1 MHIKK
6 ISIKNFR
13 NFGDPPFVMKL
24 KPFTLILGE
33 NNIGKSN
40 LLNAIGLIFSQDL
53 SVFRRRVLE
62 IDDFNYSVAEAFKEK
77 VADKKVPPEEIVFPE
92 VRIDVTLMN
101 MDDDQKAVVAD
112 WFINDELTKAK
123 ITYLFSLKGTFDKAA
138 WIENQRKRLGE
149 KKRDGKGDYNKIDF
163 PIEEYRYSIFG
174 GDDSS
179 NECQQYL
186 LRMLKMEYLDA
197 LRDAEQ
203 ELVASG
209 STRLLYR
216 VLTQSD
222 VSEYEGIRA
231 ALNVLESAVKE
242 NESLED
248 VKVRIETLLSR
259 VSLVADE
266 DDNSIDF
273 RFSSPET
280 SELLKKISL
289 IYGAN
294 PIDVSRNGLGRNNL
308 LYIALILS
316 HLSAKDKRGS
326 DTYFRC
332 VGIEEPE
339 AHLHPQLQDHL
350 AENIESIHK
359 EDSSNMQLLLTSHST
374 HIASKLNLKNTVILY
389 NDEISE
395 RIRGH
400 YVLDGLDLN
409 VKEDKKSIR
418 YLSKFI
424 DATKSRLFFAQKLIL
439 VEGISEKILVPV
451 FFKNHFKQSLEQ
463 YGYEVINVQGVAFC
477 HFLKIIVNGY
487 FIKCLV
493 LTDSDCG
500 KKTENRAMDLKDN
513 FEDGELI
520 KVKVSKSS
528 TFEKDLIEANKK
540 GEGKKVLLKA
550 LKDTRPI
557 IGKELKL
564 KYEDKDIDIDK
575 FFNEIKDY
583 KSEFALNL
591 KKRLEKDEKGF
602 SIPAYITDGFD
613 FLESNNVKE

>member
-1 MHIKK
+1 MHINK
-6 ISIKNFR
+6 ILIKNFR
-13 NFGDPPFVMKL
+13 NFGDCPFVLKL

-62 IDDFNYSVAEAFKEK
+62 IDDMNYSVVEDFKK
-77 VADKKVPPEEIVFPE
+77 RVADKEVSPLEIVFPE
-92 VRIDVTLMN
+92 VRIEVILTN

-112 WFINDELTKAK
+112 WFIDKELTKAK
-123 ITYLFSLKGTFDKAA
+123 ITYLFSVKGTFDKTE
-138 WIENQRKRLGE
+138 WIKKQRKRVEDDNEG
-149 KKRDGKGDYNKIDF
+149 KKRDYKKIDF

-174 GDDSS
+174 GDDIT

-186 LRMLKMEYLDA
+186 LRMLKMEYLNA

-222 VSEYEGIRA
+222 VSEYEDIRE
-231 ALNVLESAVKE
+231 ALNGLESVVKE
-242 NESLED
+242 NKSLDD
-248 VKVRIETLLSR
+248 VKVRIQTLLSR
-259 VSLVADE
+259 VSLVTDE
-266 DDNSIDF
+266 NDNSIDF

-289 IYGAN
+289 IYGAD

-316 HLSAKDKRGS
+316 HLSAKDKRSS

-332 VGIEEPE
+332 IGIEEPE

-350 AENIESIHK
+350 AENIESIRK
-359 EDSSNMQLLLTSHST
+359 NDSANMQLLLTSHST
-374 HIASKLNLKNTVILY
+374 HIASKLELKNTVILY
-389 NDEISE
+389 NDENSH
-395 RIRGH
+395 RVKGH
-400 YVLDGLDLN
+400 YILDGLDL
-409 VKEDKKSIR
+409 KEDKKSIR

-424 DATKSRLFFAQKLIL
+424 DATKSRLFFARKVIL
-439 VEGISEKILVPV
+439 MEGISERLLIPV
-451 FFKNHFKQSLEQ
+451 FFKMYFQKSLEQ
-463 YGYEVINVQGVAFC
+463 YGYETINVQGVAFC
-477 HFLKIIVNGY
+477 HFLKIIENGY

-493 LTDSDCG
+493 FTDSDYG
-500 KKTENRAMDLKDN
+500 KKTENRAMDLKGN
-513 FEDGELI
+513 FEDGEII
-520 KVKVSKSS
+520 KVETSKMC
-528 TFEKDLIEANKK
+528 TFEKDLIKANMNGK
-540 GEGKKVLLKA
+540 GKETLLKA
-550 LKDTRPI
+550 LVDTKPI
-557 IGKELKL
+557 SGKVFEK
-564 KYEDKDIDIDK
+564 KYQNKKIDVEE
-575 FFNEIKDY
+575 FFNEIEDY

-591 KKRLEKDEKGF
+591 KRRLEKDEKGF
-602 SIPAYITDGFD
+602 KPPAYITDGFN
-613 FLESNNVKE
+613 FLKGRNGED

>member
-1 MHIKK
+1 
-6 ISIKNFR
+6 
-13 NFGDPPFVMKL
+13 MKL
-24 KPFTLILGE
+24 KPFTLIIGE
-33 NNIGKSN
+33 NNVGKSN

-62 IDDFNYSVAEAFKEK
+62 IDDINYYAVQSFKERI
-77 VADKKVPPEEIVFPE
+77 ADKEVSPEKIVFPE
-92 VRIDVTLMN
+92 VRIDVTLTKMN
-101 MDDDQKAVVAD
+101 DSQKAVVAD

-123 ITYLFSLKGTFDKAA
+123 ITYLFSVKGTFDKEA
-138 WIENQRKRLGE
+138 WIENQRKKL
-149 KKRDGKGDYNKIDF
+149 KKKMGDANGDYNKIDF

-222 VSEYEGIRA
+222 VSEYEDIRE
-231 ALNVLESAVKE
+231 ALIGLESAVKK
-242 NESLED
+242 NEALED
-248 VKVRIETLLSR
+248 VKERIGILLSR
-259 VSLVADE
+259 LSLVADE
-266 DDNSIDF
+266 DENSIDF

-332 VGIEEPE
+332 IGIEELE

-359 EDSSNMQLLLTSHST
+359 DDSSNMQLLLTSHST

-389 NDEISE
+389 NDEISK

-400 YVLDGLDLN
+400 YVLDGLDLM

-493 LTDSDCG
+493 LTDSDFG
-500 KKTENRAMDLKDN
+500 KKTENRARDLKAN
-513 FEDGELI
+513 FEDGKLI
-520 KVKVSKSS
+520 KVKVSKSC
-528 TFEKDLIEANKK
+528 TFEKDLIKANKK
-540 GEGKKVLLKA
+540 GKGKEVLLKA
-550 LKDTRPI
+550 LKVTRPM
-557 IGKELKL
+557 IGKELEE
-564 KYEDKDIDIDK
+564 KYEDKDIVVDEI
-575 FFNEIKDY
+575 FNEIKDY

-591 KKRLEKDEKGF
+591 KRRLEKDGKGF

-613 FLESNNVKE
+613 FLESNNGED

>member
-1 MHIKK
+1 MHITN

-13 NFGDPPFVMKL
+13 NFGDPAFVMKL
-24 KPFTLILGE
+24 KPFTLIIGE
-33 NNIGKSN
+33 NNVGKSN
-40 LLNAIGLIFSQDL
+40 LLNSIGLIFSQDL

-62 IDDFNYSVAEAFKEK
+62 IDDINYYAVQSFKER
-77 VADKKVPPEEIVFPE
+77 VADKEVSPEKIVFPE
-92 VRIDVTLMN
+92 VRIDVTLAKMN
-101 MDDDQKAVVAD
+101 DIQKAVVAD
-112 WFINDELTKAK
+112 WFINDKLTRAK
-123 ITYLFSLKGTFDKAA
+123 ITYLFSVKGTFDKEA
-138 WIENQRKRLGE
+138 WIENQRKKL
-149 KKRDGKGDYNKIDF
+149 KKKMGDANGDYNKIDF

-222 VSEYEGIRA
+222 VSEYEDIRE
-231 ALNVLESAVKE
+231 ALIGLESAVKK
-242 NESLED
+242 NETLED
-248 VKVRIETLLSR
+248 VKKRIGILLSR
-259 VSLVADE
+259 LSLVADE
-266 DDNSIDF
+266 DENSIDF

-280 SELLKKISL
+280 SELMKKISL

-332 VGIEEPE
+332 IGIEEPE

-359 EDSSNMQLLLTSHST
+359 DESSNMQLLLTSHST
-374 HIASKLNLKNTVILY
+374 HIASKLNLTNTVILY
-389 NDEISE
+389 NDEISK

-400 YVLDGLDLN
+400 YVLHGLDI
-409 VKEDKKSIR
+409 KKDNNSIR

-424 DATKSRLFFAQKLIL
+424 DATQSRLFFARKIIL
-439 VEGISEKILVPV
+439 VEGISEEILVPV
-451 FFKNHFKQSLEQ
+451 FFKKHFDKSLCQ
-463 YGYEVINVQGVAFC
+463 CGYEVVNVQGVSFR
-477 HFLKIIVNGY
+477 HFLKIIKTGY

-493 LTDSDCG
+493 FTDSDRN
-500 KKTENRAMDLKDN
+500 KKTKNRARKLKYKFKNDL
-513 FEDGELI
+513 LI
-520 KVKVSKSS
+520 RIEISKSS

-540 GEGKKVLLKA
+540 GEGKKILLKV
-550 LKDTRPI
+550 LEKTKPRK
-557 IGKELKL
+557 GNKFKKNLGSS
-564 KYEDKDIDIDK
+564 DIDVEK
-575 FFNEIKDY
+575 FFEEIESY
-583 KSEFALNL
+583 KSEFAFNL
-591 KKRLEKDEKGF
+591 KRKLEKDGEEF
-602 SIPAYITDGFD
+602 VLPHYISKGFD
-613 FLESNNVKE
+613 FLEGDSGKN

>member
-1 MHIKK
+1 
-6 ISIKNFR
+6 
-13 NFGDPPFVMKL
+13 MKL
-24 KPFTLILGE
+24 KPFTLIIGE

-53 SVFRRRVLE
+53 SVFRRRILE
-62 IDDFNYSVAEAFKEK
+62 IDDFNYSVVEAFKKK
-77 VADKKVPPEEIVFPE
+77 VANKKVSTEKILFPE
-92 VRIDVTLMN
+92 VRIEVTLTKME
-101 MDDDQKAVVAD
+101 DKQKAVVAD
-112 WFINDELTKAK
+112 WFINDKLTKAK
-123 ITYLFSLKGTFDKAA
+123 ITYLFSVKGTFDKTD
-138 WIENQRKRLGE
+138 WIENQRKRIVKIKGN
-149 KKRDGKGDYNKIDF
+149 RNGDYNKIDF

-174 GDDSS
+174 SDDSS

-222 VSEYEGIRA
+222 VSEYEDIRA
-231 ALNVLESAVKE
+231 SIIGLERAVKK
-242 NESLED
+242 NKTLED
-248 VKVRIETLLSR
+248 VKERIETLLSR

-289 IYGAN
+289 IYGEN

-332 VGIEEPE
+332 IGIEEPE

-359 EDSSNMQLLLTSHST
+359 DDSSNMQLLLTSHST

-395 RIRGH
+395 TIRGH
-400 YVLDGLDLN
+400 YVLDGLDLTI
-409 VKEDKKSIR
+409 KEDKKSIR

-463 YGYEVINVQGVAFC
+463 HGYEVINVQGVAFC
-477 HFLKIIVNGY
+477 HFLKIIINGY

-500 KKTENRAMDLKDN
+500 TKTENRAIDLKEK
-513 FEDGELI
+513 FEDNELI

-540 GEGKKVLLKA
+540 GKGKDVLLKS
-550 LKDTRPI
+550 LKYTRPI
-557 IGKELKL
+557 IGKELEK
-564 KYEDKDIDIDK
+564 KYKDKDIVVDK

-591 KKRLEKDEKGF
+591 KRRLEKDWNGF
-602 SIPAYITDGFD
+602 SIPDYIIKGFS
-613 FLESNNVKE
+613 FLESKNGKD